1 MHLSTYLLSLLLV
14 LPRHSWLRL
23 RLGLGLRLR
32 RIAARFVYRQ
42 VATKA
47 TLVWSCLCEVNYTR
61 GLELLQWHFQRVAI
75 LLSHR
80 CHHCHSHSSLWHKV
94 ITVLILA
101 AQHHVRIRSWPCTS
115 TCQWRWWYVIGRH
128 RHVDLFQSSDSFT
141 VS

>member
-75 LLSHR
+75 LILSHR
-80 CHHCHSHSSLWHKV
+80 RHHCHSHSSLWHKV

-101 AQHHVRIRSWPCTS
+101 AQHHVVRIHSWPCTS
-115 TCQWRWWYVIGRH
+115 TCQWRWRWWYVIGRH
-128 RHVDLFQSSDSFT
+128 RHVYLFQS
-141 VS
+141 